1 RFNKQERSGIFFLL
15 LLIIVLQGVYFY
27 VSSSSN
33 TEPSK
38 FLVDNLEQSWVDS
51 LRHIQQQKPS
61 FKLYPFNP
69 NFIKEYKGYTL
80 GIAPDELDRLYAFRK
95 QGKYVNSA
103 EEFQRVTLVS
113 DSLLLHIAPYFKFP
127 NWNNSAKSTFTK
139 KRNASNRVEI
149 LDLNKATA
157 QDLKKVKGIGDKLS
171 ARIVKFRDRLG
182 GFLVEEQLHDV
193 YGLEPEVV
201 ERTLKKFKVLT
212 LPEIRK
218 VNVNTATVEELSRL
232 IYINQSL
239 AQEIVQFRQ
248 VNGSFKSLGDLTKVE
263 TFPNERIDRIKLYLT
278 L

>member
-1 RFNKQERSGIFFLL
+1 ML

-33 TEPSK
+33 GEPSK
-38 FLVDNLEQSWVDS
+38 FLVDNVEQSWVDS
-51 LRHIQQQKPS
+51 LRLDQQQKTS

-69 NFIKEYKGYTL
+69 NFITDYKGYTL
-80 GIAPDELDRLYAFRK
+80 GIAPEELDRLYAFRK
-95 QGKYVNSA
+95 QGKYVNTA
-103 EEFQRVTLVS
+103 KEFQRVTLVS
-113 DSLLLHIAPYFKFP
+113 DSLLDEISPYFKFP
-127 NWNNSAKSTFTK
+127 NWNKSVKSTFTK
-139 KRNASNRVEI
+139 KRNESNSVEI

-201 ERTLKKFKVLT
+201 ERTLKNFKVLT
-212 LPEIRK
+212 APEIRK

-239 AQEIVQFRQ
+239 AQEIVQFRRI
-248 VNGSFKSLGDLTKVE
+248 NGSFKSLDDLAMVE